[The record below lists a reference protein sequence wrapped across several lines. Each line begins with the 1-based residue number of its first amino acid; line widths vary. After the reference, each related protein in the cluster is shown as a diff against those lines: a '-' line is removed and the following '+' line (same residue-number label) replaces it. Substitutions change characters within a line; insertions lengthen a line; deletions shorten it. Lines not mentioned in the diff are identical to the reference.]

1 MSLSIHVELPAVCSA
16 MFSCCCRRE
25 QPPTCGQRSIPNLNM
40 LSSVSTAS
48 PLVFLVQTSPPVA
61 PSGDLRWAH
70 ASHSCEL
77 DGAASPELM
86 LQCSQALHRHGS
98 KSTHSGLGLS
108 RGVLPG
114 SYCLYQYLQQATM
127 QEDLEYTWLEQE
139 KAVYRG

>member
-1 MSLSIHVELPAVCSA
+1 MTLHSVSPALSFGLAQLTFQV
-16 MFSCCCRRE
+16 
-25 QPPTCGQRSIPNLNM
+25 IPNLNM

-86 LQCSQALHRHGS
+86 PQCSQALHRHGS